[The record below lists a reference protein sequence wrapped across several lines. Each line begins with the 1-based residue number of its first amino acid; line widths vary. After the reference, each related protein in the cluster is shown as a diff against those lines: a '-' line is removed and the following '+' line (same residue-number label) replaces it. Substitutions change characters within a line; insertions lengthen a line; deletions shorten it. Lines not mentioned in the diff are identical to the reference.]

1 MVQPSKRHIR
11 FKNFLRRE
19 FENSYFIF
27 GFGQTEI
34 KMNLKALSWISFLLL
49 TLPILSVPTPPTLE
63 TQVKNSDYIALTRIT
78 NVRETKI
85 SETSISVTA
94 TIEILKPW
102 KGAEKLPPKFEI
114 GFMIFPELLGKWLKA
129 SPPEGDYILFLNQ
142 KKVKDSKGNESSLIV
157 LYEPHPFAF
166 KEYSR
171 AIESE
176 IVEVV
181 RSQKGN

>member
-1 MVQPSKRHIR
+1 M
-11 FKNFLRRE
+11 RRE

-34 KMNLKALSWISFLLL
+34 KMNLKALSWIGFLLL
-49 TLPILSVPTPPTLE
+49 TLPILSVPTLPTLE

-171 AIESE
+171 AIENE